1 MSEPGMVIVGSGKAA
16 ARAVVGLR
24 EFGWKGPITL
34 IGEERHLPYD
44 LPPLSKAAITAEEEP
59 QPTLLLDESM
69 LASLGVTR
77 VSGIAVTAI
86 DRPAKAVTLADGR
99 RIPYAKLLIATGA
112 RARKLNIPGGEHART
127 LRYFE
132 ESAALRAAFTPGRK
146 IAVIGGGFIGL
157 ELAASANKRGCA
169 VTVIEAQPR
178 ILMRGVPQEISDMV
192 AARHKAAGVTI
203 LTGAMID
210 RIERDGVVLA
220 DGGKIGADV
229 IVAGIGA
236 APEVSLAQAAGLAID
251 NGIAC
256 NALLRTSDPDIF
268 AAGDCCSFPHGIFG
282 NRRLRLEAWRS
293 AQDQGAVA
301 AENMLGGG
309 KAHEAI
315 PWFWS
320 DQYDL
325 TLQIAGHPGDGKSSV
340 RRQIKDDAFILF
352 HLDANGVLVGAS
364 GIGPGNSIARDIRLA
379 EMLTAKRAAPDPAQL
394 ADPAVQLKSL
404 LKG

>member
-24 EFGWKGPITL
+24 EHGWKGSITL
-34 IGEERHLPYD
+34 IGEEAHLPYD
-44 LPPLSKAAITAEEEP
+44 LPPLSKAAIAGVEEP
-59 QPTLLLDESM
+59 RPVLLLDGSM

-77 VSGIAVTAI
+77 ISSVAVTAI
-86 DRPAKAVTLADGR
+86 NRAAKSVTLADGR
-99 RIPYAKLLIATGA
+99 RIPYARLLIATGA
-112 RARKLNIPGGEHART
+112 RARKLNIPGGEYARA
-127 LRYFE
+127 LRCFE
-132 ESAALRAAFTPGRK
+132 DSVALRAAFTPGRR
-146 IAVIGGGFIGL
+146 IAIIGGGFIGL
-157 ELAASANKRGCA
+157 ELAAGASKRGCA

-178 ILMRGVPQEISDMV
+178 ILMRGVPQDISDVV
-192 AARHKAAGVTI
+192 AARHKAAGVAI
-203 LTGAMID
+203 LTGVTID
-210 RIERDGVVLA
+210 RIEKDGVVLA
-220 DGGKIGADV
+220 GGHKIGADV

-256 NALLRTSDPDIF
+256 NAQLRTSDPDIF

-301 AENMLGGG
+301 AENMLGGA
-309 KAHEAI
+309 KVHEAV

-325 TLQIAGHPGDGKSSV
+325 TLQIAGLPGDGTSSV
-340 RRQIKDDAFILF
+340 RRQVREDAFILF
-352 HLDANGVLVGAS
+352 HLDANGVLAGAS

-379 EMLTAKRAAPDPAQL
+379 EMLIGRRAAPTPAQL

>member
-1 MSEPGMVIVGSGKAA
+1 MVIVGSGKAA
-16 ARAVVGLR
+16 ARAVIGLR
-24 EFGWKGPITL
+24 EFGWKGSITL
-34 IGEERHLPYD
+34 IGEEKHLPYD
-44 LPPLSKAAITAEEEP
+44 LPPLSKAAIFAEEEP

-77 VSGIAVTAI
+77 ISGIAVTAI
-86 DRPAKAVTLADGR
+86 DRAAKTVALADGR
-99 RIPYAKLLIATGA
+99 CISYAKLLIATGA

-127 LRYFE
+127 LRCFE
-132 ESAALRAAFTPGRK
+132 DSAALRAQFTPGRK
-146 IAVIGGGFIGL
+146 IAIIGAGFIGL
-157 ELAASANKRGCA
+157 ELAASASKRGCA

-178 ILMRGVPQEISDMV
+178 ILMRGVPREISDVV

-203 LTGAMID
+203 MTDAKID
-210 RIERDGVVLA
+210 RVEQDGVILA
-220 DGGKIGADV
+220 GDRKIGADV

-256 NALLRTSDPDIF
+256 NALLQTSDPDIF

-282 NRRLRLEAWRS
+282 NRRLRFEAWRS

-301 AENMLGGG
+301 AENMLGGT

-325 TLQIAGHPGDGKSSV
+325 TLQIAGMPGDGAASV

-352 HLDANGVLVGAS
+352 HLDGKGVLVGAS
-364 GIGPGNSIARDIRLA
+364 GIGPGNAIARDIRLA
-379 EMLTAKRAAPDPAQL
+379 EMLIGKSATPDPAQL
-394 ADPAVQLKSL
+394 ADPAVQLKGL
-404 LKG
+404 LRG